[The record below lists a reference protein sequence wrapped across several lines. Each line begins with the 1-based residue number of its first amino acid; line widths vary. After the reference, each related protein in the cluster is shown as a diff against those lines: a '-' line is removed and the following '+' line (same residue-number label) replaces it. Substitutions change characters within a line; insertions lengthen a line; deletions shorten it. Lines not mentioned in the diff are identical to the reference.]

1 MIQLL
6 HKIFLVSLVLSLSS
20 LSIELSFITSIVVL
34 MFCTTKMI
42 NPHVLVFSLLILVV
56 NIIGF
61 FSTNWFEHT
70 SYDLLKD
77 IIYFIRPLIVLL
89 ASYFVVKK
97 INTLNYVFN
106 IVVIIGLFFAV
117 KHLLILILNSGS
129 IITYLDIRRLGGK
142 HNHVELIALIFILF
156 TPFVSVYKKRMRII
170 KIVLLVSILLYIS
183 RTMFLV
189 FLIFYMAYKGY
200 LILNRRFFKGVLI
213 LGLASIIFGLVI
225 SNIDTTR
232 DSVGINQFIYKT
244 QNSFSELFAPL
255 DINEVKKD
263 RRLLWEH
270 WRAYE
275 ALKAIEQTTESGV
288 LAWLFGNG
296 SGSQVDLGTY
306 VYLDGNRFTEVP
318 SIHNG
323 YVYILFK
330 TGILGLGFYVLSVL
344 IMFFTHQ
351 KSNPR
356 HAVLNNMIIASCLYL
371 IFTSFVVT
379 GFFRVGEFSMFLFGI
394 LLATRDKL
402 RYDESYIPSIK

>member
-296 SGSQVDLGTY
+296 YGSQVDLGTY